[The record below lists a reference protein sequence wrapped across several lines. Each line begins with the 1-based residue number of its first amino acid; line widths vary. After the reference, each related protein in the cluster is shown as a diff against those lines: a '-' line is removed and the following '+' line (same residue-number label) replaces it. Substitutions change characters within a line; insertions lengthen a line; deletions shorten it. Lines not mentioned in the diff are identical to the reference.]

1 MNEHSRPPSAES
13 VEEVVYISRLEVP
26 QEHEADFMH
35 LWDRGMAY
43 LSDQHGFA
51 SSALYRQVNGQP
63 TLHFTATVSWRSHE
77 EFDMAASRL
86 GFDSPSFPYPY
97 QGALYRRVR

>member
-1 MNEHSRPPSAES
+1 VNERSRQPTAGS
-13 VEEVVYISRLEVP
+13 VDEVVYISRLEVP
-26 QEHEADFMH
+26 QENEADFMQ

-43 LSDQHGFA
+43 LGGQHGFA
-51 SSALYRQVNGQP
+51 SAALYQQVNGEP
-63 TLHFTATVSWRSHE
+63 TLHFTATVSWRSQE